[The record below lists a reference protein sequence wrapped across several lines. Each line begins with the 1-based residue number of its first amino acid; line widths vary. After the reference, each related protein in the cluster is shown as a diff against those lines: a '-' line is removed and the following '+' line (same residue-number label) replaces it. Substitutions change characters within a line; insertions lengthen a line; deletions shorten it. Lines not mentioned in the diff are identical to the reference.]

1 MGSNQNSGYLDY
13 RNIYSG
19 LGSSSQNQPVYGHPK
34 TKQNL
39 DSIRFPN
46 RFSCNLSFI
55 CSDIQKIRI
64 QILTMMTII
73 IMHVI
78 VKAKRSII
86 RVNLLQLKPKKLVIH
101 N

>member
-19 LGSSSQNQPVYGHPK
+19 LGFSNQNQPVYGHSK

-39 DSIRFPN
+39 DFVRFPN

-55 CSDIQKIRI
+55 SSDIQKIRI
-64 QILTMMTII
+64 QI
-73 IMHVI
+73 
-78 VKAKRSII
+78 
-86 RVNLLQLKPKKLVIH
+86 
-101 N
+101 